1 MDDKKIIE
9 LYFAR
14 SQEALR
20 EVGEKY
26 GPYCRAIA
34 WNILGS
40 DQDAE
45 ECVND
50 TWLRSWE
57 VIPPQRPSHLSVFL
71 GKITRNLALN
81 RWAAHKAKKRG
92 DGEVPL
98 ALVELEE
105 CVAGGESPEDAL
117 DEKVFTDAIASYL
130 RTQPMLRRMVF
141 IRRYWYFN
149 TVPVIAKQLSMAE
162 GTVKSTLHWMR
173 QELKEYLEK
182 EGIVL

>member
-9 LYFAR
+9 FYFAR
-14 SQEALR
+14 SQEALHA
-20 EVGEKY
+20 VSEKY
-26 GPYCRAIA
+26 GAYCRAIA

-40 DQDAE
+40 DQDAD

-57 VIPPQRPSHLSVFL
+57 AIPPQRPNHLSVFL
-71 GKITRNLALN
+71 GRITRNLALN
-81 RWAAHKAKKRG
+81 RWTAHKAKKRG
-92 DGEVPL
+92 AGEVPL

-105 CVAGGESPEDAL
+105 CVPGGEGPEEAL
-117 DEKVFTDAIASYL
+117 DEKVLTEAIAAYL
-130 RTQPMLRRMVF
+130 CTQPMLRRMVF

-162 GTVKSTLHWMR
+162 GTVKSTLHRMR
-173 QELKEYLEK
+173 RELKEYLEK

>member
-57 VIPPQRPSHLSVFL
+57 VIPPQRPGHLSVFL

-81 RWAAHKAKKRG
+81 RWAAHRAKKRG
-92 DGEVPL
+92 GGEVPL
-98 ALVELEE
+98 VLAELEE
-105 CVAGGESPEDAL
+105 CVPGGREPEEAL
-117 DEKVFTDAIASYL
+117 DEKVLADAVAAYL

-141 IRRYWYFN
+141 IRRYWYCN
-149 TVPVIAKQLSMAE
+149 TVPVIARQLSMAE
-162 GTVKSTLHWMR
+162 GTVKSTLHRMR
-173 QELKEYLEK
+173 RELKDYLEK
-182 EGIVL
+182 EGIAL